1 MDKIILKMIADIID
15 DNVKVNY
22 EYSQDIYVKNSEE
35 ISQKII
41 DTLREMGYDITMIK
55 KEI

>member
-22 EYSQDIYVKNSEE
+22 EYGQDIYVKNSEE